1 MPTLTYEYPV
11 GNTRQGTY
19 SVSGHPKVMEVTTEF
34 GTRVARV
41 EETPPEVLA
50 RMVAR
55 ELAREAAARYG
66 SRSRQTP
73 LNGSGDRRCTGA
85 S

>member
-1 MPTLTYEYPV
+1 MPAVTYDYPA
-11 GNTRQGTY
+11 GSTREGTY
-19 SVSGHPKVMEVTTEF
+19 SVSGHPKTIEVTTEF
-34 GTRVARV
+34 GTRAARL

-66 SRSRQTP
+66 GRSVIPKRQ
-73 LNGSGDRRCTGA
+73 
-85 S
+85 